1 METSLLGT
9 TRFAVDKHKAQE
21 FSTGC
26 IKALDFGG
34 VSDVQGTDE
43 YIEVICCE

>member
-1 METSLLGT
+1 MIMNTNSQEIKTSLLGN

-26 IKALDFGG
+26 IKALEFGG
-34 VSDVQGTDE
+34 VSNV
-43 YIEVICCE
+43 